1 MNYKMIIYIMGQ
13 ILKVVGLF
21 MLLPIIVG
29 LIYGEDHV
37 ITSFGIPF
45 AALMIV
51 SLIIT
56 AKKPKNNAIFS
67 MEGFVSVAA
76 SWIAMS
82 LIGAVPFVIS
92 GEIPHYPD
100 ALFETVSGFTTTGA
114 TILSDV
120 EAMSKSCLFWRAF
133 THWLGGMGVLM
144 FVLAVMSSNDS
155 RTMHMMRAECAGPN
169 VGRLVSKS
177 KFSARILYGIYISLT
192 VAEAVLLMCGGVPLY
207 DAVLHACSS
216 AGTGGFSM
224 WGDSIGHYN
233 SVYVEMVVAVFI
245 ILFGVNF
252 NLYYYLIIRKFSLA
266 FKNEEVRTYFG
277 VIIAATLIITFNV
290 MKLYNGFGDSLRH
303 SFFMVASTMTSAGFS
318 TTDTA
323 QWPMFSQTLLL
334 LLMFVGSCAGS
345 TGGGMKVSR
354 IMIII
359 KTGIKELKYIVSPRA
374 VATVKM
380 DGKPVE
386 KDVVR
391 GASNYLILFIMLMCI
406 SLLLITLDNF
416 TIEESASAVITC
428 MNNIG
433 FGVGAFGPAGNLGG
447 LSSFSKIVLCFDML
461 LGRLEIYPLIML
473 FVPKK
478 NS

>member
-192 VAEAVLLMCGGVPLY
+192 VSEAVLLMCGGVPLY

-303 SFFMVASTMTSAGFS
+303 SFFMVASTITSAGFS

-433 FGVGAFGPAGNLGG
+433 FGVGTFGPAGNLGG

-473 FVPKK
+473 FAPKK

>member
-13 ILKVVGLF
+13 ILKVVGLS

-37 ITSFGIPF
+37 ATSFGLPF
-45 AALMIV
+45 AVLM
-51 SLIIT
+51 LISFRIT
-56 AKKPKNNAIFS
+56 AKKPKNNVIFS

-82 LIGAVPFVIS
+82 LIGAVPFVLS
-92 GEIPHYPD
+92 GEIPHYPN

-120 EAMSKSCLFWRAF
+120 ESMSKSCLFWRAF

-192 VAEAVLLMCGGVPLY
+192 ASEVLLLILGGVPLF
-207 DAVLHACSS
+207 DAVIHSCSS

-224 WGDSIGHYN
+224 WGNSIGHYN
-233 SVYVEMVVAVFI
+233 SLYVEMVVATFI

-277 VIIAATLIITFNV
+277 IIITATLIITFNV
-290 MKLYNGFGDSLRH
+290 MKQYDGFGDSLRH
-303 SFFMVASTMTSAGFS
+303 SFFMVASTITSAGFS

-391 GASNYLILFIMLMCI
+391 GASNYLILFVMLMSI

-416 TIEESASAVITC
+416 SIEESASAVITC

-433 FGVGAFGPAGNLGG
+433 FGVGAFGPSGNLGG
-447 LSSFSKIVLCFDML
+447 LSDFSKVVLCFDML

-478 NS
+478 NN

>member
-233 SVYVEMVVAVFI
+233 SVYVEMVVAIFI

-303 SFFMVASTMTSAGFS
+303 SFFMVASTITSAGFS

-447 LSSFSKIVLCFDML
+447 LSSVSKIVLCFDML

>member
-192 VAEAVLLMCGGVPLY
+192 VSEAVLLMCGGVPLY

-233 SVYVEMVVAVFI
+233 SVYVEMVVAIFI

-303 SFFMVASTMTSAGFS
+303 SFFMVASTITSAGFS